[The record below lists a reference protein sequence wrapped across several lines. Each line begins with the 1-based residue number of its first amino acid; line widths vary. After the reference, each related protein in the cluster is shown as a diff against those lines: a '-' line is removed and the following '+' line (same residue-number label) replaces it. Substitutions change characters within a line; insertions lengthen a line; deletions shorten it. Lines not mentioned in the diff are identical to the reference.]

1 MDIKNIV
8 QKISNRV
15 SSHNPFEIADS
26 LNIRVLY
33 LPLGNT
39 LGYFTKFRRFKFI
52 ILNENCPEN
61 LLPFV
66 CAHELGHSILHRGVN
81 TPFLKRNTLF
91 SVDRIEKEANTFAV
105 ELLLPDDLLVDYEG
119 MPISSVARFAG
130 IPEGLEDLKTLS
142 NKFYHEGG
150 NHYVL

>member
-1 MDIKNIV
+1 MDIKKIV
-8 QKISNRV
+8 QKISNRF
-15 SSHNPFEIADS
+15 SSHDPFEIADN
-26 LNIRVLY
+26 LNITILY

-39 LGYFTKFRRFKFI
+39 LGYFTTFRRFKFI

-66 CAHELGHSILHRGVN
+66 CAHELGHSVLHRGVN

-105 ELLLPDDLLVDYEG
+105 ELLLPDDLLLDYKE
-119 MPISSVARFAG
+119 MPISSMARCTG
-130 IPEGLEDLKTLS
+130 IPEGLENLKT
-142 NKFYHEGG
+142 F
-150 NHYVL
+150 